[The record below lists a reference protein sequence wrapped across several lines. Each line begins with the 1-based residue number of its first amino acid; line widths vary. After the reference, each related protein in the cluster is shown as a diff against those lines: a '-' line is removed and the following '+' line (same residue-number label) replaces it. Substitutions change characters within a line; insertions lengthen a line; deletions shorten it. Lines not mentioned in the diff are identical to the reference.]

1 MKRLGKYEIQTKLG
15 QGAMGSVYKA
25 WHPVLEISVALKT
38 IQDARLDQTEILARF
53 KTEGRALAQLRHPH
67 VVTIYDPAHLPSAEH
82 VLSGCVRPGR
92 GSAAIEQNVR
102 GGYGYWPTLPWL

>member
-67 VVTIYDPAHLPSAEH
+67 VVTIYDADQSDGIPYIAMEYMD
-82 VLSGCVRPGR
+82 G
-92 GSAAIEQNVR
+92 GSLDKLIESR
-102 GGYGYWPTLPWL
+102 